1 MKISLL
7 RKIDFWFLLALG
19 VAIGVICTV
28 LCLSAEAADNI
39 RINEV
44 CSNNFSVIRNE
55 EGDYSDY
62 VELYNPAS
70 LPVSLTGFSLSDNR
84 EELTK
89 CSLESVII
97 PAGGY
102 LLIWL
107 DGSNGDQIGHA
118 SFKLSRTGETV
129 YLSNSSGEIIDYV
142 EVPALDYNTVYARNA
157 DDPEKWERQSP
168 TAGGGNEDA
177 ERVYA
182 TELDRPKFSAESGFY
197 EEEFALTIT
206 AGENEEIYYTLDGST
221 PTTESL
227 QYQEPITVKDVC
239 GEENVYAARE
249 DLLPVM
255 EYVPPFKVDKTA
267 VVRAVAYNKEK
278 DAVSKVETKT
288 YFIGFEEKEEYE
300 GYPVISLVT
309 DPDNLF
315 HHETGIYGNG
325 DALEEYL
332 KASGAADGEIPN
344 SYIDEKGNTN
354 YLYMASNAFNT
365 GKEWEREA
373 FLGYF
378 DESHKLLLSQN
389 VGIRISGQSTRNS
402 AQKSFNI
409 YARDIYDNDAILNYQ
424 FFEGM
429 DYSSIKLRNGG
440 SDNRGSKIMD
450 PFLQQL
456 AAERNVAIQRSHPCV
471 VFLNGEYWGIYNIR
485 ERYKEDYFSN
495 HYGVSEGNVWMIDS
509 GAVSIGSWEAWQ
521 AYDDMLQFVEE
532 HDMAVYENYEK
543 VSEMLDIQ
551 SLIDFYCFQL
561 YINNTDV
568 GFDKNIALW
577 RSIQKGSGEYED
589 ARWRF
594 MLYDLDAA
602 LGDPA
607 SNTFTDS
614 EWWKQDFDLMDEILI
629 RNLMA
634 NETFKK
640 QFVHTFEDMA
650 ANDFTYEKVHDNLME
665 WKQQYKT
672 QVIKS
677 HQRFIREDFSKEEYD
692 SYLDTIDY
700 FFKERNQ
707 YIISYMQQET
717 GVD

>member
-7 RKIDFWFLLALG
+7 RKIDFWLLLALG
-19 VAIGVICTV
+19 AATGIICSV

-44 CSNNFSVIRNE
+44 CSNNFSVICNE
-55 EGDYSDY
+55 EGSYSDY
-62 VELYNPAS
+62 VELYNPAPV
-70 LPVSLTGFSLSDNR
+70 PVSLTGFSLSDNR
-84 EELTK
+84 NELTK

-107 DGSNGDQIGHA
+107 DGSKGDQAGHA
-118 SFKLSRTGETV
+118 SFKLSRTGETI
-129 YLSNSSGEIIDYV
+129 YLSNPSGEIIDYA
-142 EVPALDYNTVYARNA
+142 EVPPLDYNTVYARRA
-157 DDPEKWERQSP
+157 DDPEEWERQSP
-168 TAGGGNEDA
+168 TAGEENDGA
-177 ERVYA
+177 EKVYA
-182 TELDRPKFSAESGFY
+182 PELHKPEFSVESGFY
-197 EEEFALTIT
+197 EDEFALTIT
-206 AGENEEIYYTLDGST
+206 AGENEVIYYTLDGST
-221 PTTESL
+221 PTPDSL
-227 QYQEPITVKDVC
+227 QYQGPVIIKDRSS
-239 GEENVYAARE
+239 EENIYAART
-249 DLLPVM
+249 DLLPIM
-255 EYVPPFKVDKTA
+255 EYVPPFTVDKAA
-267 VVRAVAYNKEK
+267 VVRAVAYDKEK

-288 YFIGFEEKEEYE
+288 YFIGLGEKEEYTD
-300 GYPVISLVT
+300 YSVISLVT

-315 HHETGIYGNG
+315 HHEIGIYGNG
-325 DALEEYL
+325 DALEEYK
-332 KASGAADGEIPN
+332 KAAGVENGEIPA
-344 SYIDEKGNTN
+344 SYTDDKGNTH

-373 FLGYF
+373 SFTYF
-378 DESHKLLLSQN
+378 DEAHKLLLSQN

-409 YARDIYDNDAILNYQ
+409 YARDIYDNNAILNYQ

-456 AAERNVAIQRSHPCV
+456 AAERNVAIQRSYPCV

-495 HYGVSEGNVWMIDS
+495 HYGVSEGNIWMIDS
-509 GAVSIGSWEAWQ
+509 GAVSIGSWEAWE

-532 HDMAVYENYEK
+532 HDMAVRENYEK

-561 YINNTDV
+561 YIDNTDV

-577 RSIQKGSGEYED
+577 RTIQKGSGEYED

-602 LGDPA
+602 TGKPEN
-607 SNTFTDS
+607 NTFTES
-614 EWWKQDFDLMDEILI
+614 EWWKQDFDLMDEVLI

-634 NETFKK
+634 NEEFKK
-640 QFVHTFEDMA
+640 QFTDTFEDMA

-665 WKQQYKT
+665 WKQKYKT
-672 QVIKS
+672 QVVKS
-677 HQRFIREDFSKEEYD
+677 HRRFILEDFDGEEYD
-692 SYLDTIDY
+692 SYIDTIDY

-707 YIISYMQQET
+707 YIMSYMRQET
-717 GVD
+717 GTD